1 MNHVLPRLVRALR
14 HGGVRVS
21 TSEEMDAAAALGVL
35 GMPDRPTVKTA
46 LRATLIKDPRDLPVF
61 ERLFAAFF
69 DSPGGLDAA
78 GSFANAAD
86 LLDGIAR
93 DVALALAAGDANALE
108 SLFAEAM
115 ETIDLPLRYSF
126 QRGLFTH
133 RLLERLEAERLR
145 NALAQ
150 NAPGVPRGG
159 QPAQPGQ
166 GGGLAAGAAKAG
178 GGGAGSE
185 TDPMA
190 PLLAAVERYVSRAL
204 AKAGAATPGGAERTG
219 FMGGFDLSEEEQRAI
234 SRASAVLARRLREQ
248 TARRKRRAKRGR
260 IDVHATLR
268 GSLATNGV
276 PFSPRWKRVHPDRPR
291 LVALCDVSP
300 SMRSTT
306 RFTLMF
312 LHSIAAEVARVRSY
326 FFVDR
331 VAEVTGFFRERRIGR
346 AVARALGEADL
357 DVGARTDYGSSF
369 RDFDRRFGQVLD
381 KRTTLIILGDARSNY
396 SDPAI
401 ERLRAFRRKC
411 RRLVFLNPESPQFW
425 ATGDSVMSRYAPL
438 CDVVAECRTPKHLE
452 QVVEALA
459 GHGKTSASAAPWE
472 RLPRARLT

>member
-1 MNHVLPRLVRALR
+1 MEHVLPRLVRALR

-21 TSEEMDAAAALGVL
+21 TSEEMDAASALGVL

-69 DSPGGLDAA
+69 DAPDGLEAA
-78 GSFANAAD
+78 GADFAAAAES
-86 LLDGIAR
+86 LDGIAR
-93 DVALALAAGDANALE
+93 DLALALAAGDANALE
-108 SLFAEAM
+108 ALFAEAM
-115 ETIDLPLRYSF
+115 ESIDSPLRYSF

-145 NALAQ
+145 RALAPA
-150 NAPGVPRGG
+150 APPIPRGG
-159 QPAQPGQ
+159 SQPSTPGQ
-166 GGGLAAGAAKAG
+166 GGGLSAGAAKAG
-178 GGGAGSE
+178 GGSGGE
-185 TDPMA
+185 PDPLA
-190 PLLAAVERYVSRAL
+190 PLLAAVERYVTRAL
-204 AKAGAATPGGAERTG
+204 AKNAANQPGGAERTG
-219 FMGGFDLSEEEQRAI
+219 MMGSFDLSEQESAAI
-234 SRASAVLARRLREQ
+234 AKASSVLARRLREQ

-268 GSLATNGV
+268 GSLATAGV
-276 PFSPRWKRVHPDRPR
+276 PFTPRWKRVHPDRPR

-312 LHSIAAEVARVRSY
+312 LHSIASEVARVRSF

-357 DVGARTDYGSSF
+357 DVGARTDYGASF

-452 QVVEALA
+452 SVVDALSGRGKSA
-459 GHGKTSASAAPWE
+459 GEPAPWE
-472 RLPRARLT
+472 RLPRA

>member
-1 MNHVLPRLVRALR
+1 MQHVLPRLARALR
-14 HGGVRVS
+14 HAGVRVS
-21 TSEEMDAAAALGVL
+21 TSEEMDAATAIGVL
-35 GMPDRPTVKTA
+35 GMPDRSTVRTA
-46 LRATLIKDPRDLPVF
+46 LRATLVKDPRDLPVF

-69 DSPGGLDAA
+69 DAPAGLDAE
-78 GSFANAAD
+78 GSEFSLAAD
-86 LLDGIAR
+86 ALDGVAR
-93 DVALALAAGDANALE
+93 EVALALASGDANALE
-108 SLFAEAM
+108 ALLAEAM
-115 ETIDLPLRYSF
+115 ESIDLPLRYSF

-145 NALAQ
+145 RALAS
-150 NAPGVPRGG
+150 ATPAVPRG

-166 GGGLAAGAAKAG
+166 GGGLSAGAAKSNT
-178 GGGAGSE
+178 GGAGGE
-185 TDPMA
+185 PDPLS
-190 PLLAAVERYVSRAL
+190 PLLAAIDRYVSRAL
-204 AKAGAATPGGAERTG
+204 AKNDARQPGGAERTG
-219 FMGGFDLSEEEQRAI
+219 MMGTFDLSEEETAAI
-234 SRASAVLARRLREQ
+234 SRAAAVLARRLREQ

-268 GSLATNGV
+268 GSLATAGV
-276 PFSPRWKRVHPDRPR
+276 PFAPRWKRVHPDRPR

-312 LHSIAAEVARVRSY
+312 LHSLAAEVARVRSF

-357 DVGARTDYGSSF
+357 DVGARTDYGSSL
-369 RDFDRRFGQVLD
+369 RDFDRRFAQALD
-381 KRTTLIILGDARSNY
+381 KRTTLIVIGDARSNY

-401 ERLRAFRRKC
+401 ERLRAFRRRC

-452 QVVEALA
+452 RVVDALS
-459 GHGKTSASAAPWE
+459 GRGRSPGPPLHD
-472 RLPRARLT
+472 RLPHA